1 MPIRSRPASTIR
13 GSGPSTP
20 ISSPCTSSTS
30 AREAVVAGAGAGAAV
45 AYVRGDLDTTLG
57 ASLSQSIRAAN
68 LAVEELQFVKVS
80 ETKDAVQATIIA
92 RDAADKKIEFYLS
105 SLSEGAT
112 SLKIRVGTFGED
124 ELQARILA
132 QIRSHL

>member
-1 MPIRSRPASTIR
+1 MKSSLLPIFVRLSATGLLFTLVIAQ
-13 GSGPSTP
+13 SG
-20 ISSPCTSSTS
+20 CV
-30 AREAVVAGAGAGAAV
+30 AVVAGAGAGGAV